1 MYKVFKKGNGKKG
14 NGKKENGVKLGFK
27 ANMGVKMCYFSNFF
41 GGAEFTFMA
50 SRTRN
55 IRLIRLYT
63 WLREVNWDSKEP
75 IEIPRNGEDEF
86 HTFTNGYEYFK
97 ECRERL
103 MAGKKLSVEEYKIYV
118 EEYRDPYYKNV
129 EEGPRVAAGLIA
141 KLISGCW
148 RKSMTRRLKEVNKM
162 AYEILGKLEHG
173 EREIDRGD
181 FSLSNTIDD
190 NNQLVIKDDKA
201 SKKEELMMDA
211 LNIKY
216 GNNFFK
222 YLLLGAPDGIYEK
235 AGGRD
240 TALLWTGPWT
250 GPDAKTGEPKSG
262 LLAKC
267 LSKVKE
273 NIKRQQPRLPEKKKR
288 KI

>member
-1 MYKVFKKGNGKKG
+1 MYKVFEKGNGKKG
-14 NGKKENGVKLGFK
+14 NGVKLGFK
-27 ANMGVKMCYFSNFF
+27 ANMKATMCYFSNFF

-55 IRLIRLYT
+55 IRLMNLYT
-63 WLREVNWDSKEP
+63 WLRDVNWDSKEP
-75 IEIPRNGEDEF
+75 IEIPRNGKDSF
-86 HTFTNGYEYFK
+86 NTFTNGYEYFK
-97 ECRERL
+97 ECRELL
-103 MAGKKLSVEEYKIYV
+103 MGKKIYV
-118 EEYRDPYYKNV
+118 KGKRYNDPYYKTDA

-148 RKSMTRRLKEVNKM
+148 RENMTRRLKEVNKM
-162 AYEILGKLEHG
+162 AYEILGELKHG

-181 FSLSNTIDD
+181 FSLSNTRDD
-190 NNQLVIKDDKA
+190 NNQLVINDDKP
-201 SKKEELMMDA
+201 KLKEALMMDA

-222 YLLLGAPDGIYEK
+222 YLLLEAPDGIYEQ

-240 TALLWTGPWT
+240 TATLWTGPWT

>member
-1 MYKVFKKGNGKKG
+1 MKQFVKKGKKKG

-55 IRLIRLYT
+55 IRLMNLYT
-63 WLREVNWDSKEP
+63 WLREVNWDSEEP
-75 IEIPRNGEDEF
+75 IKIPRNGKDI
-86 HTFTNGYEYFK
+86 TFTNGYEYFK
-97 ECRERL
+97 ECRTRL
-103 MAGKKLSVEEYKIYV
+103 MGKKIYGKGK
-118 EEYRDPYYKNV
+118 YRDPYYKTDA
-129 EEGPRVAAGLIA
+129 EEGWPRVAAGLIA

-148 RKSMTRRLKEVNKM
+148 RKNFIKRLKEVNDM
-162 AYEILGKLEHG
+162 ANEIFGELKHERQIGKYYY
-173 EREIDRGD
+173 EREIGIGD
-181 FSLSNTIDD
+181 FSLSNKRDD
-190 NNQLVIKDDKA
+190 NNQLIINDDN
-201 SKKEELMMDA
+201 SKLKEELMMDA

-222 YLLLGAPDGIYEK
+222 YLLLGKPDGIYEK

-240 TALLWTGPWT
+240 TAPLWTGPWT
-250 GPDAKTGEPKSG
+250 GQPESG

-267 LSKVKE
+267 LSRVKE

-288 KI
+288 KR

>member
-1 MYKVFKKGNGKKG
+1 MYKVFEKGNGKKGNGKKG

-27 ANMGVKMCYFSNFF
+27 ANMTPEMCYFSNFF

-55 IRLIRLYT
+55 IRLMNLYT
-63 WLREVNWDSKEP
+63 WLRDVNWDSKEP
-75 IEIPRNGEDEF
+75 IEIPRNGKDSF
-86 HTFTNGYEYFK
+86 NTFTNGYEYFK

-103 MAGKKLSVEEYKIYV
+103 MGKKIYV
-118 EEYRDPYYKNV
+118 NGKRYNDHYYKTDA

-148 RKSMTRRLKEVNKM
+148 RKNMTRRLKEVNKM
-162 AYEILGKLEHG
+162 AYEILGELKHG

-181 FSLSNTIDD
+181 FSLSNTRDD
-190 NNQLVIKDDKA
+190 NNQLVINDDKP
-201 SKKEELMMDA
+201 KLKEALMMDA

-222 YLLLGAPDGIYEK
+222 YLLLEAPDGIYEQ

-240 TALLWTGPWT
+240 TAPLWTGPWT

-288 KI
+288 KR